1 MLDSDRNSNVNRESK
16 NMKNIL
22 QRLLYRTPASAGRN
36 RKIRGL
42 STAELVG
49 IIVIV
54 GILGAL
60 GGTYVNGLV
69 SQANTNAGNQNANTL
84 NTVAASVLAAGG
96 TATAG
101 AAAGNI
107 DTTSAATAIASLNTG
122 VSVNGVLY
130 QMTPAISQAAITANS
145 YTMNVTAGPPAS
157 IVYTYT
163 GTTP

>member
-1 MLDSDRNSNVNRESK
+1 
-16 NMKNIL
+16 MKIINK
-22 QRLLYRTPASAGRN
+22 LLHRTSASADRT

-69 SQANTNAGNQNANTL
+69 NQANLNAINQNVTTL

-96 TATAG
+96 TLANSAYTAG
-101 AAAGNI
+101 DGANGILDAK
-107 DTTSAATAIASLNTG
+107 TANDAIQSLNAG
-122 VSVNGVLY
+122 VTVKSNGNPVLY
-130 QMTPAISQAAITANS
+130 QMTPPISGAAMTANS
-145 YTMNVTAGPPAS
+145 YAMPTA
-157 IVYTYT
+157 VYTAAGVNAT
-163 GTTP
+163 VTFAPGVGTTP

>member
-1 MLDSDRNSNVNRESK
+1 
-16 NMKNIL
+16 MKAFL
-22 QRLLYRTPASAGRN
+22 SRLLLGSSRSPGRN

-69 SQANTNAGNQNANTL
+69 TKANSNAGDQNANTL

-96 TATAG
+96 TAGAG
-101 AAAGNI
+101 ATFNI
-107 DTTSAATAIASLNTG
+107 DTTSASTAIACLNAG
-122 VSVNGVLY
+122 VTVNNVLY
-130 QMTPAISQAAITANS
+130 QMTPPISAAALAAESGATSYVMNASANS
-145 YTMNVTAGPPAS
+145 VTFTYPRTAGDAP
-157 IVYTYT
+157 
-163 GTTP
+163 